1 MVLHLHSTTYKAKR
15 DSFMCS
21 FNNLLWNLLEKQPLW
36 KRKTHLCLD
45 WNQFELLKRNYYQ
58 NYENPFTEPFHW
70 QYVCCK
76 SGWTIIQLIHL
87 VIWYF
92 GLPIASFW
100 VLGFY
105 ILSIVSKIKNRL
117 PIISTADTLDTQCI
131 FAVSVSIVA
140 YVFSN
145 AIIDIP
151 IFLYTPIYLGR
162 VHILRHSW
170 STMHHI

>member
-1 MVLHLHSTTYKAKR
+1 MKSARKTAIMEKENTSLFRLESIWITQAK
-15 DSFMCS
+15 
-21 FNNLLWNLLEKQPLW
+21 LLSKLW
-36 KRKTHLCLD
+36 KPIYGTVSLTVRI
-45 WNQFELLKRNYYQ
+45 
-58 NYENPFTEPFHW
+58 
-70 QYVCCK
+70 CCK

-87 VIWYF
+87 IIWYF
-92 GLPIASFW
+92 GVPIASFW